1 MRSDQLMTAGG
12 FKNGVKFWRTLLEN
26 DGAFLRCYI
35 LQAELSLGSPE
46 RVGN

>member
-1 MRSDQLMTAGG
+1 MRSDRMMIAGEL
-12 FKNGVKFWRTLLEN
+12 KNGAKFWRTLLGN
-26 DGAFLRCYI
+26 DGAFLRRYI